1 MDKHMNNQDTIKWL
15 LLIHQIPPKPDY
27 FRVKIWRRL
36 HKIGAVAIKQSV
48 YVLPDNAQSHEDLLW
63 IVKEIDEGGGTASLS
78 RAVFLEGLS
87 DGQIKALFQAARG
100 ADYKKIVS
108 ETKSLIKDVEQASDP
123 SGTAVVKTKKEL
135 SRLEKRFEEIT
146 ATDFFYAP
154 AREAAD
160 SILTKCNALLRE
172 SKNESTL
179 TPKALRDVREHV
191 WVTRK
196 EIYVDR
202 IGCSWLIQRFIDPKA
217 EFKFVQNEKYSPGPN
232 ELRFDMFEAEFT
244 HKGNKCTF
252 EVLVDTFHLCSGS
265 VTAIAEIVHD
275 IDLKDN
281 KYGRPEKDGIQAL
294 FSGLTITCTTDEER
308 LTRGAAILDE
318 LYAFFQGRNKI
329 VS

>member
-1 MDKHMNNQDTIKWL
+1 MRDQDKTKWL

-36 HKIGAVAIKQSV
+36 QKIGAVAIKQSV
-48 YVLPDNAQSHEDLLW
+48 YVLPDNAQAHEDLLW

-87 DGQIKALFQAARG
+87 DRQIKALFQAARN

-108 ETKSLIKDVEQASDP
+108 ETKSFIKDVEQASNL
-123 SGTAVVKTKKEL
+123 SRTAIVKTKKEL
-135 SRLEKRFEEIT
+135 SRLQKRFEEIT
-146 ATDFFYAP
+146 ATDFFHAP

-160 SILTKCNALLRE
+160 SILKECNSLLRE
-172 SKNESTL
+172 SKSESTL
-179 TPKALRDVREHV
+179 TPKALEDVREHV

-202 IGCSWLIQRFIDPKA
+202 ICCAWLIQRFIDRKA
-217 EFKFVQNEKYSPGPN
+217 EFKFVQNEKYRPGPN

-252 EVLVDTFHLCSGS
+252 EVLADTFHLASEP

-281 KYGRPEKDGIQAL
+281 KYGRPERDGIQAL
-294 FSGLTITCTTDEER
+294 FSGLTITCATDKER
-308 LTRGAAILDE
+308 LTRGTAILDE
-318 LYAFFQGRNKI
+318 LYAYFQRRNTMM
-329 VS
+329 S

>member
-1 MDKHMNNQDTIKWL
+1 MSDQNKTKWL
-15 LLIHQIPPKPDY
+15 LLIHQVPPKPDY

-36 HKIGAVAIKQSV
+36 QKIGAVAIKQSV
-48 YVLPDNAQSHEDLLW
+48 YVLPDNAQAHEDLLW
-63 IVKEIDEGGGTASLS
+63 IVKEIEEGGGTASLS

-87 DGQIKALFQAARG
+87 DGQIKALFQTARD

-108 ETKSLIKDVEQASDP
+108 ETKSFIKDVEQASDL

-135 SRLEKRFEEIT
+135 SRLQKRFEEII
-146 ATDFFYAP
+146 ATDFFHAP

-160 SILTKCNALLRE
+160 SILTECNALLRE

-179 TPKALRDVREHV
+179 TPKALKDVREHV

-202 IGCSWLIQRFIDPKA
+202 ICCAWLIKRFIDRKA
-217 EFKFVQNEKYSPGPN
+217 QFKFVQNEKYHPGPN
-232 ELRFDMFEAEFT
+232 ELRFDMFEAEYT

-252 EVLVDTFHLCSGS
+252 EVLADTFHLAAKP

-329 VS
+329 VF

>member
-1 MDKHMNNQDTIKWL
+1 MNDQDKTKWL

-36 HKIGAVAIKQSV
+36 QKIGAVAIKQSV
-48 YVLPDNAQSHEDLLW
+48 YVLPDNAEAHEDLLW

-78 RAVFLEGLS
+78 RAIFLEGLS
-87 DGQIKALFQAARG
+87 DGQIKALFQAARN

-108 ETKSLIKDVEQASDP
+108 ETKSFIKDVEQASDL
-123 SGTAVVKTKKEL
+123 SRTAAVKTKKEL
-135 SRLEKRFEEIT
+135 SRLQKRFEEII
-146 ATDFFYAP
+146 ATDFFHAP
-154 AREAAD
+154 ARDAAD
-160 SILTKCNALLRE
+160 SILTECNSFLRE
-172 SKNESTL
+172 SKSESTL
-179 TPKALRDVREHV
+179 TPKALKAVREHV
-191 WVTRK
+191 WVTRN

-202 IGCSWLIQRFIDPKA
+202 ICCGWLIKRFIDRKA
-217 EFKFVQNEKYSPGPN
+217 EFKFVQDEKYRPGPN

-252 EVLVDTFHLCSGS
+252 EVLADTFHLASKP

-281 KYGRPEKDGIQAL
+281 KYGRPEKDGIHAL

-308 LTRGAAILDE
+308 LSRGTAILDG
-318 LYAFFQGRNKI
+318 LYAYFQGRNKKM
-329 VS
+329 S

>member
-1 MDKHMNNQDTIKWL
+1 MNDQDSTKWF

-36 HKIGAVAIKQSV
+36 QKIGAVAIKQSV
-48 YVLPDNAQSHEDLLW
+48 YVLPDNAQAHEDLLW
-63 IVKEIDEGGGTASLS
+63 LIKEIDEGGGTASLS

-87 DGQIKALFQAARG
+87 NGQIKALFQAARD

-108 ETKSLIKDVEQASDP
+108 ETKSFITDVGQVSDL
-123 SGTAVVKTKKEL
+123 SRTAAVKTKKEL
-135 SRLEKRFEEIT
+135 SRLQKRFEEIT
-146 ATDFFYAP
+146 ATDFFHAP

-160 SILTKCNALLRE
+160 SILKECNALLRE

-179 TPKALRDVREHV
+179 TPKALEDVRGHV

-202 IGCSWLIQRFIDPKA
+202 ICCAWLIKRFIDQKA
-217 EFKFVQNEKYSPGPN
+217 AFKFVQNKKYRPGLN

-244 HKGNKCTF
+244 HKGNQCTF
-252 EVLVDTFHLCSGS
+252 EVLADTFHLGSGS
-265 VTAIAEIVHD
+265 ITSIAEIVHD
-275 IDLKDN
+275 IDLKDS
-281 KYGRPEKDGIQAL
+281 KYDRPERDGIQAL

-308 LTRGAAILDE
+308 LIRGAAILDE
-318 LYAFFQGRNKI
+318 LYAYFKKRNTMM
-329 VS
+329 S